1 MLFVFSKFLQLDTA
15 HSKNNLTADMF
26 YHEIKSKHSFMK
38 ELARQKTK
46 INNAFKT
53 RPNGNQNEKWT
64 FKVTHSIIQLLK
76 G

>member
-1 MLFVFSKFLQLDTA
+1 
-15 HSKNNLTADMF
+15 MF

-76 G
+76 V